1 MIKGKTL
8 TPLLLAGIFVLMLGL
23 SFAAVP
29 LYDLFCRVT
38 GFGGTTQVS
47 KEAPKIVLDK
57 VVSVRFDTNVNNLEW
72 NFKEKSNVIDV
83 KVGQVN
89 RIEFEVENLGNE
101 TSHGV
106 ASFNVSPASFG
117 KYYSFIPNHTLAFT
131 ADGAFIDFRN
141 VGDRLI
147 VSERYY
153 LGGPENLR
161 GYKFARVSPRRTL
174 SNGKFV
180 RIGGN
185 KYVYSAFE
193 YLYPLALETG
203 LKGILFIDVGETYEE
218 TQTIDLNPWDMK
230 KDIGFGFRWL
240 SPVGPLKLDFGFPLG
255 NRESDESKFEVQF
268 SFGSVFVF

>member
-47 KEAPKIVLDK
+47 KDAPKIVLDK

-72 NFKEKSNVIDV
+72 NFKAKSNVIDV

-101 TSHGV
+101 TTHGV

-117 KYYSFIPNHTLAFT
+117 KYYSKLGCFCFEKQELKAGEKATYVMTFYLDPDLVNDPTTKNLQDVTMSYTFFST
-131 ADGAFIDFRN
+131 D
-141 VGDRLI
+141 
-147 VSERYY
+147 YY
-153 LGGPENLR
+153 
-161 GYKFARVSPRRTL
+161 KQS
-174 SNGKFV
+174 
-180 RIGGN
+180 
-185 KYVYSAFE
+185 
-193 YLYPLALETG
+193 
-203 LKGILFIDVGETYEE
+203 
-218 TQTIDLNPWDMK
+218 
-230 KDIGFGFRWL
+230 
-240 SPVGPLKLDFGFPLG
+240 
-255 NRESDESKFEVQF
+255 
-268 SFGSVFVF
+268 

>member
-57 VVSVRFDTNVNNLEW
+57 VVSVRFDTNVNNLDW
-72 NFKEKSNVIDV
+72 NFKAKTNVIDV

-101 TSHGV
+101 ITHGV

-117 KYYSFIPNHTLAFT
+117 KYYSKLGCFCFEKQELKAGEKATYIMTFYLDPDLVNDPTTKNLQDVTMSYTFFST
-131 ADGAFIDFRN
+131 D
-141 VGDRLI
+141 
-147 VSERYY
+147 YY
-153 LGGPENLR
+153 
-161 GYKFARVSPRRTL
+161 KQS
-174 SNGKFV
+174 
-180 RIGGN
+180 
-185 KYVYSAFE
+185 
-193 YLYPLALETG
+193 
-203 LKGILFIDVGETYEE
+203 
-218 TQTIDLNPWDMK
+218 
-230 KDIGFGFRWL
+230 
-240 SPVGPLKLDFGFPLG
+240 
-255 NRESDESKFEVQF
+255 
-268 SFGSVFVF
+268 